1 LDYRGAEGGG
11 IIRIMA
17 GVVANIL
24 RWFSGRARAQEGP
37 ADSLVESPP
46 RSASMVAEPRPEPA
60 AAKLDAVPP
69 IADREEASPPIATL
83 APAEVTPAQV
93 TPARVTLLKVK
104 PVEVEPTPDQSTP
117 VASPVQTSPVPPA
130 SNGNGAPVV
139 VDAEEIKRRRELV
152 RSLFNDFWSDSDE
165 KPAAFVDRLDQA
177 EAYLNERLSAS
188 GEPWQIDANTRKVL
202 GLPAR
207 SNGRGRSSAAARR

>member
-1 LDYRGAEGGG
+1 
-11 IIRIMA
+11 MA

-24 RWFSGRARAQEGP
+24 RWFSGRGPHEGP
-37 ADSLVESPP
+37 AESLAQSPP
-46 RSASMVAEPRPEPA
+46 PPASIVAESRVEP
-60 AAKLDAVPP
+60 AKLDAVASM
-69 IADREEASPPIATL
+69 ADRDEASIPVATL

-93 TPARVTLLKVK
+93 TPARVTRLKVK
-104 PVEVEPTPDQSTP
+104 PVEVEQTPDDSTP
-117 VASPVQTSPVPPA
+117 VAPPVQTSPVPPA

-139 VDAEEIKRRRELV
+139 LDAEEIKRRRELV

-177 EAYLNERLSAS
+177 EAYLNERLNAS

-207 SNGRGRSSAAARR
+207 SNGRGRGAAAARR